1 MRSRELR
8 RSRSSNEAESPCL
21 VVHDF
26 AGQYRGLLTLVSCG
40 LYSFG
45 SRSGS
50 ASIGLSQW
58 STLGLPAMAF
68 FAGYLVISIFGRAK
82 VQSLGQVDHSVRL
95 GGLICFGGMLSAWV
109 VFLAATAFLRS

>member
-1 MRSRELR
+1 M
-8 RSRSSNEAESPCL
+8 
-21 VVHDF
+21 HDF

-58 STLGLPAMAF
+58 STFGLPAMAF

-109 VFLAATAFLRS
+109 VFLAATAFLRT